1 MISARSFVAG
11 LMCLKSV
18 LQSASV
24 QHADPPNLCT
34 ILQSVLNNLN
44 VILLWVG
51 GGGGLSQKVNSFTS
65 LSFNLSY

>member
-24 QHADPPNLCT
+24 QHADPPNLIT
-34 ILQSVLNNLN
+34 ILQLVSNNLN
-44 VILLWVG
+44 VILLWG
-51 GGGGLSQKVNSFTS
+51 GGEAFSESKQLHKPIF
-65 LSFNLSY
+65 